1 MINNPGANAGG
12 IGDSGSIPGMRR
24 SPGRKNGKPLLY
36 SCMKN
41 PMEKETCRAIVNEVT
56 KNRA

>member
-1 MINNPGANAGG
+1 MMKNPVANAGG
-12 IGDSGSIPGMRR
+12 TGDSGSIPGTRR

-41 PMEKETCRAIVNEVT
+41 PMERGNCRAIVDEVT
-56 KNRA
+56 KNRT